1 MSDTQIEI
9 TPQEL
14 KTLPQ
19 DSYQLIDTRDDASIA
34 YGMANGAIHIPQEG
48 VVDRLTSEPE
58 LLKGR
63 TAILYCARGILS
75 MELAS
80 ELNRRGIPSR
90 SLTGGYNGWLLAHL
104 AGDTP
109 DKSEAEKEEARLVR
123 QKRIEDSI
131 RRKFHVPLFSRFAKA
146 VRDYELIQ
154 ENDKIAVCISGGKD
168 SMLMAKLLQLL
179 QRHSDVPFE
188 IVDLVMDPGYNAV
201 NRQKI
206 ESNAALLH
214 IPVTIFETNIF
225 DVTSGIEQSPCYLCA
240 RMRRGYL
247 YSKARELGCNKI
259 ALGHHFSDVVET
271 TVMGMFY
278 GSQLQAMP
286 PKLRSRNFPGME
298 LIRPMYCI
306 HEDDIIAWQRY
317 NGLEFIQCAC
327 RFTERAA
334 AHGNDGSSS
343 KRQEVKLLLRELR
356 RTNPD
361 IEKSIFHSIH
371 SVCLDTMVGYKSGG
385 VEHTFADCYRERG
398 EMAEMEKE
406 DAE

>member
-1 MSDTQIEI
+1 MELTLEELEALEPGSYTLLDLRSE
-9 TPQEL
+9 QE
-14 KTLPQ
+14 T
-19 DSYQLIDTRDDASIA
+19 A
-34 YGMANGAIHIPQEG
+34 YGTIPGSVPANAAALPEG
-48 VVDRLTSEPE
+48 LPAEPGRIVLFCTRGKLSLETAERLRDEGFDACS
-58 LLKGR
+58 LKGG
-63 TAILYCARGILS
+63 Y
-75 MELAS
+75 LA
-80 ELNRRGIPSR
+80 
-90 SLTGGYNGWLLAHL
+90 WLMRQMQRQ
-104 AGDTP
+104 
-109 DKSEAEKEEARLVR
+109 EAEELCSRVENSLRKRFRLKLWCNFTKAIR
-123 QKRIEDSI
+123 Q
-131 RRKFHVPLFSRFAKA
+131 
-146 VRDYELIQ
+146 YELVKP
-154 ENDKIAVCISGGKD
+154 NDRIAVCISGGKD

-188 IVDLVMDPGYNAV
+188 VVDLVMDPGYNAV

-306 HEDDIIAWQRY
+306 HEDDIMAWQLFT
-317 NGLEFIQCAC
+317 GVEFIPCAC
-327 RFTERAA
+327 GFTARAA
-334 AHGNDGSSS
+334 AHGSDGSSS